1 MTEFGLLSG
10 RGIIGFSDV
19 NKTIQNT
26 ELMARIMDY
35 ASDIGVLIMQH
46 AEDYELS
53 KNACINDGE
62 IATRLGLE
70 GVSTIAERIIIERDL
85 TLLSEYPCR
94 YHINQISS
102 KQSLEVIKKK

>member
-1 MTEFGLLSG
+1 MVCYLL
-10 RGIIGFSDV
+10 RGIVGFSDV

-62 IATRLGLE
+62 IATRLGL
-70 GVSTIAERIIIERDL
+70 GRCFVDSRKNNYRKR
-85 TLLSEYPCR
+85 S
-94 YHINQISS
+94 
-102 KQSLEVIKKK
+102 